1 MIFLASTRCARHC
14 SWTPA
19 IETAWLVSFA
29 PIEILI
35 ISTIDCASDE
45 NFEYL
50 YNEIQYTFIYCGIGA
65 HNLKLVV
72 CLAKLS
78 KDKNVTSSKIA
89 VVQQQQNIGKNYSFL
104 FLLIVKLLTQKDNM
118 VCKKNLSCLFLL
130 FSAIY
135 YREIYSYKSKTS
147 MCDKRWQ
154 PVQTLSKV
162 ESSENFLQGLNIC
175 V

>member
-65 HNLKLVV
+65 HSLKLVV
-72 CLAKLS
+72 FLAKLS

-118 VCKKNLSCLFLL
+118 VCKKKSFLPLFVIFSDLLSRDLL
-130 FSAIY
+130 
-135 YREIYSYKSKTS
+135 
-147 MCDKRWQ
+147 
-154 PVQTLSKV
+154 L
-162 ESSENFLQGLNIC
+162 
-175 V
+175 